1 MSRRVLKGTLM
12 KTKSGERL
20 NLLQRYTRPNRG
32 TYVCT
37 VPGCKTKAKEDG
49 FCPTHDGVPLRLLKA
64 DY

>member
-1 MSRRVLKGTLM
+1 M

-20 NLLQRYTRPNRG
+20 NLLQRYTKPNRG

-37 VPGCKTKAKEDG
+37 VPGCKTKAKGDG

-64 DY
+64 EY